1 MEKFVISSINVPFWL
16 ISNPQKVWMFD
27 EVTPDC
33 KGFEAYFYSYFI
45 FLGLLVIL
53 SGPIYVKTADLQ
65 GYFCHKRSTSLC
77 FGQFRSSNVFFGVK
91 LYFSS
96 FGSSSFR
103 CLA

>member
-45 FLGLLVIL
+45 FFGLLVISL
-53 SGPIYVKTADLQ
+53 SRLKMFPPGVYWQSDSGMCYPRL
-65 GYFCHKRSTSLC
+65 L
-77 FGQFRSSNVFFGVK
+77 SSK
-91 LYFSS
+91 
-96 FGSSSFR
+96 
-103 CLA
+103 